1 MKSIVGKKEIDENMK
16 LRKYVFTFIDK
27 TTPLLIMVIGMSF
40 GWGLGSLSFGY
51 KPSKTWYVMTT
62 LCGLLLIL
70 FCITFNVIVDNVIF
84 VFKDS
89 HGDNEKKPESDF
101 VPNDGYDDGFRET
114 IDEPSKPFP
123 TIFISYGT
131 ETKPDIPSFIINST
145 TFPDSRL
152 VSWIE
157 PTWRFHE
164 AIKASIHPSDAK
176 SVEDRERKTIEM
188 TRKVINKATIVDMVA
203 KVEES

>member
-1 MKSIVGKKEIDENMK
+1 MVDKDMKS
-16 LRKYVFTFIDK
+16 RKRVFTFIDRI
-27 TTPLLIMVIGMSF
+27 TPLLILVIGVSF
-40 GWGLGSLSFGY
+40 GWGIGAMSFGY
-51 KPSKTWYVMTT
+51 KPPKTWYVVTT
-62 LCGLLLIL
+62 LCGLFFVII
-70 FCITFNVIVDNVIF
+70 CITFNIIVESVNF

-89 HGDNEKKPESDF
+89 RGDDERTQESDF

-114 IDEPSKPFP
+114 VDEPSKPFP

-131 ETKPDIPSFIINST
+131 GTKPDTPSFVVNVT

-176 SVEDRERKTIEM
+176 SVEDRERKTMEM
-188 TRKVINKATIVDMVA
+188 TRKLINKAVIVDMVA